1 MIDREILEMLE
12 VYIQI
17 QNIQL
22 LKYIA
27 QSYAALAKIS
37 MQK

>member
-1 MIDREILEMLE
+1 MIDREILEILG
-12 VYIQI
+12 VYIKI

-27 QSYAALAKIS
+27 KCEGWDFKNI
-37 MQK
+37 M